1 MADFKEMYYTL
12 FRAQVK
18 AKTILEEAEKK
29 TEAMFMGSKN
39 HIELVDFADD
49 KNDNKKKKE

>member
-18 AKTILEEAEKK
+18 AKTILEEAENI
-29 TEAMFMGSKN
+29 TEAMFIESKDP
-39 HIELVDFADD
+39 IELIDFKDD
-49 KNDNKKKKE
+49 KSDNNDTE

>member
-18 AKTILEEAEKK
+18 AKSILEEAEKK
-29 TEAMFMGSKN
+29 TEAMFIESN
-39 HIELVDFADD
+39 DAIELIDLQIN
-49 KNDNKKKKE
+49 KTDNE

>member
-18 AKTILEEAEKK
+18 AKAILEEAEKK
-29 TEAMFMGSKN
+29 TEAMFVEDN
-39 HIELVDFADD
+39 DPIELIDFNAE
-49 KNDNKKKKE
+49 KPDNENNK